1 MAAATPGARSFR
13 QKTMIRSRSSQT
25 FEAVHR
31 WLESPLGQALQQQ
44 EARMVEE
51 AFDGIFGEHCL
62 QLGLWGGPRAFLKFP
77 RIPRCASVADP
88 ENVVG
93 DDRPHALGQL
103 HQLPVAS
110 DSIDAV
116 ILPHTL
122 EFSDRPH
129 AILREV
135 QRILRSD
142 GHVVILGFKPGGL
155 WGLRRLVPG
164 AGLPPAA
171 EHLISDRQLC
181 DWLQL
186 LDLRIDRSVRYFFRW
201 PYSGNRGLGSP
212 EWDLRGRRWW
222 PELAACYMLKAQK
235 RVLTLT
241 PVRKPWLSRP
251 KAVGGLVNPTTR
263 VTHIH
268 FDHKS

>member
-1 MAAATPGARSFR
+1 
-13 QKTMIRSRSSQT
+13 MIPTRSSQS
-25 FEAVHR
+25 FDAVHR
-31 WLESPLGQALQQQ
+31 WLGSPLGQALQQL
-44 EARMVEE
+44 EARIVEE

-62 QLGLWGGPRAFLKFP
+62 QLGLWGDARAFLKYP
-77 RIPRCASVADP
+77 RIQRCASLADP
-88 ENVVG
+88 DNVIG
-93 DDRPHALGQL
+93 GERPNVYGQL
-103 HQLPVAS
+103 HLLPIAS
-110 DSIDAV
+110 DSVDAV

-122 EFSDRPH
+122 EFSDRPQ
-129 AILREV
+129 AIIREV
-135 QRILRSD
+135 HRILRSD

-171 EHLISDRQLC
+171 ERLISDRQLS

-186 LDLRIDRSVRYFFRW
+186 LDLRIHQPVRYFFRW
-201 PYSGNRGLGSP
+201 PFSGSRGLSSHV
-212 EWDLRGRRWW
+212 WDRRGRRWW

-241 PVRKPWLSRP
+241 PVRKPWLARP

-263 VTHIH
+263 VTHIN
-268 FDHKS
+268 FDKS

>member
-1 MAAATPGARSFR
+1 
-13 QKTMIRSRSSQT
+13 
-25 FEAVHR
+25 VHR

-88 ENVVG
+88 DNVIG

>member
-1 MAAATPGARSFR
+1 
-13 QKTMIRSRSSQT
+13 MIPSRSSQS

-31 WLESPLGQALQQQ
+31 WLNSPLGQALQQA
-44 EARMVEE
+44 EARVVEE

-62 QLGLWGGPRAFLKFP
+62 QLGLWGEPRAFLKYP
-77 RIPRCASVADP
+77 RIQRCASFADP
-88 ENVVG
+88 DNVVG
-93 DDRPHALGQL
+93 DSRPNVYGQL
-103 HQLPVAS
+103 HLLPIAS

-129 AILREV
+129 AIIREV

-164 AGLPPAA
+164 VGLPPAA
-171 EHLISDRQLC
+171 ERLISDRQLT

-186 LDLRIDRSVRYFFRW
+186 LDLRIHQTVRYFFRW
-201 PYSGNRGLGSP
+201 PFSGSRGPGSP
-212 EWDLRGRRWW
+212 VWDRRGRRWW

-241 PVRKPWLSRP
+241 PLRKPWLARP

-263 VTHIH
+263 VTHVN
-268 FDHKS
+268 FDQKS

>member
-1 MAAATPGARSFR
+1 
-13 QKTMIRSRSSQT
+13 MIRSRSSQS

-31 WLESPLGQALQQQ
+31 WLKSPLGQALQQQ
-44 EARMVEE
+44 EARIVEE
-51 AFDGIFGEHCL
+51 AFDGIFGEQCL
-62 QLGLWGGPRAFLKFP
+62 QLGLWGEPRAFLKYP
-77 RIPRCASVADP
+77 RIQRCASLAEPDNVTADDGQP
-88 ENVVG
+88 
-93 DDRPHALGQL
+93 DTRPDVRPDARPDVYAQL
-103 HQLPVAS
+103 NLLPIAS
-110 DSIDAV
+110 ESIDAV

-122 EFSDRPH
+122 EFCARPH
-129 AILREV
+129 AIIREV
-135 QRILRSD
+135 HRILRSD

-171 EHLISDRQLC
+171 ENLISDRQLS

-186 LDLRIDRSVRYFFRW
+186 LDLRIHQTVPYFFRW
-201 PYSGNRGLGSP
+201 PFSGSRGLSSP
-212 EWDLRGRRWW
+212 VWDRRGRSWW

-241 PVRKPWLSRP
+241 PVRKPWLARP

-263 VTHIH
+263 VTHIN
-268 FDHKS
+268 FDKS

>member
-1 MAAATPGARSFR
+1 
-13 QKTMIRSRSSQT
+13 MIQSRSSQS
-25 FEAVHR
+25 FEAIHR
-31 WLESPLGQALQQQ
+31 WLDSPLGQALQQQ
-44 EARMVEE
+44 EARIVED
-51 AFDGIFGEHCL
+51 AFDGIFGEHCV
-62 QLGLWGGPRAFLKFP
+62 QLGLWGDPRAFLKYP
-77 RIPRCASVADP
+77 RIQRCASLADP
-88 ENVVG
+88 DNVAGEN
-93 DDRPHALGQL
+93 RPGVYGQL
-103 HQLPVAS
+103 HLLPIAS

-129 AILREV
+129 AIIREV
-135 QRILRSD
+135 HRILRSD
-142 GHVVILGFKPGGL
+142 GHVVILGFRPGGL

-171 EHLISDRQLC
+171 ERLISDRQLT

-186 LDLRIDRSVRYFFRW
+186 LDLRIHQTVRYFFRW
-201 PYSGNRGLGSP
+201 PFSGNRGLSSP
-212 EWDLRGRRWW
+212 VWDRRGRRWW

-241 PVRKPWLSRP
+241 PLRKPWLARP
-251 KAVGGLVNPTTR
+251 QAVGGLVNPTTR
-263 VTHIH
+263 VTHVN

>member
-1 MAAATPGARSFR
+1 MG
-13 QKTMIRSRSSQT
+13 MIPSRSSQS
-25 FEAVHR
+25 FEAVHG
-31 WLESPLGQALQQQ
+31 WLESPLGQALQQL
-44 EARMVEE
+44 EARIVEE
-51 AFDGIFGEHCL
+51 AFDGIFGEQCL
-62 QLGLWGGPRAFLKFP
+62 QVGLWGDPRAFLKYP
-77 RIPRCASVADP
+77 RIQRCASLADP
-88 ENVVG
+88 DNVIG
-93 DDRPHALGQL
+93 DGRPNVYGQL
-103 HQLPVAS
+103 HQLPIAS
-110 DSIDAV
+110 ESIDAV

-122 EFSDRPH
+122 EFCDRPH
-129 AILREV
+129 AIIREV
-135 QRILRSD
+135 HRILRSD

-155 WGLRRLVPG
+155 WGLRRLIPG

-171 EHLISDRQLC
+171 EHLISDRQLS

-186 LDLRIDRSVRYFFRW
+186 LDLRIHQTVRYFFRW
-201 PYSGNRGLGSP
+201 PFSGNRGLSSP
-212 EWDLRGRRWW
+212 IWDRRGRRWW